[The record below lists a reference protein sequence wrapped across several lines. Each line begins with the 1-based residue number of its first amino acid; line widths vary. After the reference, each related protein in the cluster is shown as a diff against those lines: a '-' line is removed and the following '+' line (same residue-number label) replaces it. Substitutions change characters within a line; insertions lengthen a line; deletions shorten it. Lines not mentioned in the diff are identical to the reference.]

1 MRKIPV
7 FLIIILL
14 TLASYN
20 LSAVQKASK
29 LLSVT
34 TEESDSHFKLIINA
48 DGFIKDYKAFILSK
62 PARLVID
69 FPSLKYKIPEKIA
82 LNNPFYPQLR
92 CGTNKNRLRLV
103 IDSKFSSIGPYKI
116 ETENDKL
123 IAILPL
129 KKTETPAGEVKAI
142 DFEQLP
148 NKKCRLVITTTQ
160 KVPYDV
166 FYASSEKI
174 ILRLINTKI
183 PTHLLKT
190 LDTSQSPC
198 GIKKALPLRDGDAV
212 SMEMHVEKNLPFK
225 IVQTT
230 EHIYLTFESPSSST
244 SNTATHLVPKETKYR
259 KTVLS
264 IPIIIF
270 PGTQQVFK
278 GRPISID
285 FQDAD
290 IRQVLRIIAEVSELN
305 IVVSEKVAGKVTLRL
320 EKVPWDQALDIILQT
335 YQLGMIKKGNVI
347 RIVPIEQLKR
357 EQQML
362 IEAQETLQKREKV
375 EPLITEEIQVN
386 YGKGDNFIKQI
397 EEMKSDRGKITY
409 DEFTNRIIMTDTS
422 DRIKKAR
429 ALIRSLDAP
438 PKQVMI
444 EARIVEVN
452 VGFARELGIQWGGGL
467 ERRSSVNWQSL
478 YGGVGATGA
487 ESAIGA
493 TTSTLG
499 GETGILG
506 EEITNFP
513 LIVSL
518 PPTASYGGIGFTL
531 GRLGKATKLGL
542 DIKLQALEEL
552 GVGHI
557 LSTPKVITMDNQEA
571 VISQGVEIP
580 YRTVS
585 ELGTRTEFREAVLKL
600 TVKPHITPDKKVSME
615 LKVSKDTPG
624 TIEPGMDAIPI
635 EKKELETKL
644 LVNDAET
651 VVIGGVITEEKY
663 RTVQRVPFFS
673 RLPILGLL
681 FQNKI
686 VSTRKRELMIFI
698 TPTLVEQRV

>member
-14 TLASYN
+14 TLTSYN

-69 FPSLKYKIPEKIA
+69 FPSLKYKIPEKMA

-103 IDSKFSSIGPYKI
+103 IDSKCPSIGSYKI

-129 KKTETPAGEVKAI
+129 KKTETPA
-142 DFEQLP
+142 
-148 NKKCRLVITTTQ
+148 
-160 KVPYDV
+160 
-166 FYASSEKI
+166 
-174 ILRLINTKI
+174 
-183 PTHLLKT
+183 
-190 LDTSQSPC
+190 
-198 GIKKALPLRDGDAV
+198 
-212 SMEMHVEKNLPFK
+212 
-225 IVQTT
+225 
-230 EHIYLTFESPSSST
+230 ESPSSST
-244 SNTATHLVPKETKYR
+244 SNTATHLVPKKTKYR
-259 KTVLS
+259 NTAFT
-264 IPIIIF
+264 PIIIF

-278 GRPISID
+278 GRPISMD

-290 IRQVLRIIAEVSELN
+290 IRQVLRIIAEVSKLN
-305 IVVSEKVAGKVTLRL
+305 IVVSEKVTGKVTLRL

-362 IEAQETLQKREKV
+362 IEAQEALQKREKV

-386 YGKGDNFIKQI
+386 YGKGDEFIKQI

-422 DRIKKAR
+422 DRVKKAR

-487 ESAIGA
+487 EPAIGA

-600 TVKPHITPDKKVSME
+600 TVKPHITPDKKVRME

-681 FQNKI
+681 FQNKT